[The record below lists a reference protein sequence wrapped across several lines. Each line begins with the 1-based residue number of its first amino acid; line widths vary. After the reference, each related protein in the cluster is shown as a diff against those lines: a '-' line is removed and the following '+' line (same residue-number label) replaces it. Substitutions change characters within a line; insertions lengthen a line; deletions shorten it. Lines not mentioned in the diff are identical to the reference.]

1 MSLALE
7 PEIYC
12 PSIDV
17 TGNYIDVI
25 PSFNIIKQGIVCPCG
40 TRKDK
45 VYNTQPMFSSH
56 IRTKKHKKWLEQL
69 NLDKSNYYIKYQELN
84 KIVKSQKIIIAEL
97 QKEIDN
103 KNATIIYLT
112 NQLTIK
118 DNIDILKNNI
128 NLEEKKQGKI
138 QEKINIQDLI
148 DL

>member
-1 MSLALE
+1 
-7 PEIYC
+7 
-12 PSIDV
+12 
-17 TGNYIDVI
+17 
-25 PSFNIIKQGIVCPCG
+25 
-40 TRKDK
+40 
-45 VYNTQPMFSSH
+45 MFSSH

-128 NLEEKKQGKI
+128 NLKEKKQEKI